1 MNNLNITFVGTKL
14 AIILD
19 KNKKTR
25 ITHRKKETKKCG
37 RLPFC
42 NRPRVLYSH
51 ERASLSTTKH

>member
-14 AIILD
+14 DIFLD

-25 ITHRKKETKKCG
+25 IIHRKKKQKKCG

-42 NRPRVLYSH
+42 NRPRVFYSH